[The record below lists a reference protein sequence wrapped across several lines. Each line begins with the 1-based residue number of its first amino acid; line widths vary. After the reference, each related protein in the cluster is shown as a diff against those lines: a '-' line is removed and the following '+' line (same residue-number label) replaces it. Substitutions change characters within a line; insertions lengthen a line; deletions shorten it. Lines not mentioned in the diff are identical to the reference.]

1 MSLQTE
7 PVVISFPAYMPS
19 EIKHILTIDPKAFG
33 INIHDTSVY
42 STPATGS
49 SSSSSST
56 ISNSSSSSSVRVL
69 SQRHAREA
77 LFSKF
82 VTAVMAVLR
91 HATIDLD
98 YLAR

>member
-1 MSLQTE
+1 
-7 PVVISFPAYMPS
+7 VINFPAYMPS
-19 EIKHILTIDPKAFG
+19 EIKHILTIKPKAFG
-33 INIHDTSVY
+33 IMIHDTSVY
-42 STPATGS
+42 TAADS
-49 SSSSSST
+49 SSNSGDNSVSSG
-56 ISNSSSSSSVRVL
+56 NSSVRVL

-82 VTAVMAVLR
+82 ITAVMAVLR

>member
-1 MSLQTE
+1 
-7 PVVISFPAYMPS
+7 VINFPAYMPS
-19 EIKHILTIDPKAFG
+19 EIKHILTINPKAFG
-33 INIHDTSVY
+33 IMIHDTSVY
-42 STPATGS
+42 AAADTS
-49 SSSSSST
+49 
-56 ISNSSSSSSVRVL
+56 SNSSGSNANSSSSSVRVL

-82 VTAVMAVLR
+82 ITAVMAVLR